1 MDRETVLR
9 LASEFTLVTKNMTE
23 GVYVESLERFAD
35 ACCAWQKEQDAVDCL
50 NCANK
55 GKISGLSQ
63 ETYCEQCKWRGLS
76 FGQNH
81 FVAKVG
87 SALNEP

>member
-35 ACCAWQKEQDAVDCL
+35 ACCAWQKEVD
-50 NCANK
+50 
-55 GKISGLSQ
+55 
-63 ETYCEQCKWRGLS
+63 
-76 FGQNH
+76 
-81 FVAKVG
+81 AKVCEAQRNQKPTHFKPEQVYFDP
-87 SALNEP
+87 SNIMALKCAAAIRVG

>member
-50 NCANK
+50 N
-55 GKISGLSQ
+55 
-63 ETYCEQCKWRGLS
+63 EVD
-76 FGQNH
+76 H